1 MSWRRDLL
9 GRIADAR
16 AAMMLRGYRSMRLD
30 LGPRARAEIK
40 DSIDVINA
48 WPEVRAILI
57 RDDMEGFAMRMLD
70 ADY

>member
-1 MSWRRDLL
+1 
-9 GRIADAR
+9 
-16 AAMMLRGYRSMRLD
+16 MLRGYRSMRLD